1 MLVKDNF
8 TLQIKEEA
16 RQDIKYA
23 AKWYDD
29 INIKL
34 RGRFIYELET
44 IFKNIIYNPKT
55 YKKVYKNFRQ
65 AALQKFPYVIL
76 YELEKPLL

>member
-34 RGRFIYELET
+34 R
-44 IFKNIIYNPKT
+44 
-55 YKKVYKNFRQ
+55 
-65 AALQKFPYVIL
+65 AALFMS
-76 YELEKPLL
+76 